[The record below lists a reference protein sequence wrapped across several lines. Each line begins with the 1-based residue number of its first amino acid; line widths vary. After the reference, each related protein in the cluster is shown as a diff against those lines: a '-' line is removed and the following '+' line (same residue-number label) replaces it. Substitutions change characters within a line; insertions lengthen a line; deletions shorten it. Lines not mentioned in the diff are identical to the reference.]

1 MEELE
6 SQAFDPRRILAII
19 IRRWRIVLIAVVVF
33 AVPSFILAS
42 VQTKMYAA
50 KSEVVVSDPSANT
63 VFSSS
68 GSPIRIDPART
79 LQTQVSI
86 AESPEVR
93 SCTDD
98 KLGSAAGDL
107 ASLTASDHADS
118 DVLSIRA
125 TSHIPAVARDGAD
138 AALACLIEV
147 NGKSRSDALLQ
158 RADELR
164 QKALALEG
172 GSASADQIKS
182 YVTLADQAEIDSK
195 VVDSSYR
202 VIRRADLPTSPFAPN
217 PFKNSIVFGF
227 LGLLVGIGV
236 VFVVERIDDRIGFG
250 DADGIAGTS
259 LLVTVP
265 LGGEPKG
272 KKFPDMARNFTSNK
286 RQYNEAIRSLA
297 ATVKFTK
304 AIDGA
309 TVFGVTSSNASE
321 GKSSIAANLAYALA
335 ADGNN
340 VVLVSADLRRPTIGA
355 YFGVVDAKVNGL
367 SSVLTGTATA
377 AECIVRHK
385 DESRLLLM
393 PSGKE
398 VSNPGALLGSERM
411 GEVLQSVIVSGADFV
426 IIDTAPLVPVSDT
439 LSMVRHLDRLIMVAV
454 PGRTGRGV
462 LTESIERVNRL
473 GGSVLGVLLNGF
485 NPKIPG
491 YYYGYAKGGYTYGG
505 YGYGRYGYGRYG
517 YGRYGYGRY
526 GYGRYGY
533 GRYGYGR
540 YGYEVDEA
548 NMKYADP
555 VDNDAVEGSEA
566 SYFTS

>member
-42 VQTKMYAA
+42 FQTKMYAA

-164 QKALALEG
+164 LKAEG
-172 GSASADQIKS
+172 GSVSSEQVS
-182 YVTLADQAEIDSK
+182 TYLTLADQAEIDSK

-202 VIRRADLPTSPFAPN
+202 IIRRADLPTSPFAPN
-217 PFKNSIVFGF
+217 PLKNSILFGF
-227 LGLLVGIGV
+227 LGFLVGIAV
-236 VFVVERIDDRIGFG
+236 VFVLERIDDRIGFG
-250 DADGIAGTS
+250 DVDGVGGAS

-272 KKFPDMARNFTSNK
+272 KKFPELARTFTSNK
-286 RQYNEAIRSLA
+286 RDYNEAIRSLA

-304 AIDGA
+304 AVDGVS
-309 TVFGVTSSNASE
+309 VFAVSSSNASE
-321 GKSSIAANLAYALA
+321 GKSSIAANLGYALA

-340 VVLVSADLRRPTIGA
+340 VVIVSADLRRPTIGG
-355 YFGVVDAKVNGL
+355 YFGVVDSKVNGL
-367 SSVLTGTATA
+367 TSVLTGTATV

-385 DESRLLLM
+385 DVSRLLLL
-393 PSGKE
+393 PAGRE
-398 VSNPGALLGSERM
+398 ASNPGALLGSERM
-411 GEVLQSVIVSGADFV
+411 GEVIQSIIASGADFV
-426 IIDTAPLVPVSDT
+426 IVDTAPLVPVSDT
-439 LSMVRHLDRLIMVAV
+439 LSMVRHLDRLLVVAV
-454 PGRTGRGV
+454 PGRTGRSV
-462 LTESIERVNRL
+462 LIESIERINRL

-526 GYGRYGY
+526 GGY
-533 GRYGYGR
+533 G
-540 YGYEVDEA
+540 EEA
-548 NMKYADP
+548 NMKYVDP
-555 VDNDAVEGSEA
+555 VDDDAAEGREA
-566 SYFTS
+566 TYFNS